1 MARQS
6 IVGLP
11 EGKTRAACRSSAV
24 RRSLAMTIRIAAG
37 FLSVLAVGLIAAPV
51 ETSARG
57 GGFAGGHGMSFRGG
71 FRAPMIRPAIAR
83 PQRVAVPARIRTAP
97 FAHFRHAIGPRRV
110 WVGAPW
116 YGYDGVSTYVVPDE
130 QSQPVAS
137 PTTEPPRRLG
147 CSAQTY
153 KVPSEAGGE
162 TSVKVWGC

>member
-1 MARQS
+1 
-6 IVGLP
+6 
-11 EGKTRAACRSSAV
+11 
-24 RRSLAMTIRIAAG
+24 MTIRIAAG
-37 FLSVLAVGLIAAPV
+37 FLAILAIGLIAAPV

-57 GGFAGGHGMSFRGG
+57 GGGGGGGGRGGGFAGGHAMSFRGG
-71 FRAPMIRPAIAR
+71 FRAPIIRRGIAR
-83 PQRVAVPARIRTAP
+83 PQRFAVPARTRTTP
-97 FAHFRHAIGPRRV
+97 FAHFRRGLGPRRV

-116 YGYDGVSTYVVPDE
+116 YGDYGYGDYGVPYGDYGVSPDE

>member
-1 MARQS
+1 
-6 IVGLP
+6 
-11 EGKTRAACRSSAV
+11 
-24 RRSLAMTIRIAAG
+24 MTIRIAS
-37 FLSVLAVGLIAAPV
+37 FLAILAIGLIAAPV

-57 GGFAGGHGMSFRGG
+57 GGFAGGHAMSFRGG

-83 PQRVAVPARIRTAP
+83 PQRVAVPARTRTASFAP
-97 FAHFRHAIGPRRV
+97 FRRTIGPRRV

-116 YGYDGVSTYVVPDE
+116 YGDYGVPWYGDYGVSPDE

>member
-1 MARQS
+1 MTVR
-6 IVGLP
+6 IV
-11 EGKTRAACRSSAV
+11 
-24 RRSLAMTIRIAAG
+24 AG
-37 FLSVLAVGLIAAPV
+37 FLAIIAIGLIAAPV

-57 GGFAGGHGMSFRGG
+57 GGFAGGHAMSFRGG

-83 PQRVAVPARIRTAP
+83 PQRVAGSARTRTASFAP
-97 FAHFRHAIGPRRV
+97 FRGPRRV

-116 YGYDGVSTYVVPDE
+116 YGDYGYGDYGVPWYGDYGVSPDE

>member
-1 MARQS
+1 
-6 IVGLP
+6 
-11 EGKTRAACRSSAV
+11 
-24 RRSLAMTIRIAAG
+24 MTIRIASG
-37 FLSVLAVGLIAAPV
+37 FLAIFVTGLIAAPV

-57 GGFAGGHGMSFRGG
+57 VAGGHAMSFRGG
-71 FRAPMIRPAIAR
+71 FRAPMMRPAIAR

-116 YGYDGVSTYVVPDE
+116 YGDYGDSTYVVPE

-137 PTTEPPRRLG
+137 PTTEPPPRRLG
-147 CSAQTY
+147 CTTLTY

-162 TSVKVWGC
+162 TSVKVVGC

>member
-1 MARQS
+1 
-6 IVGLP
+6 
-11 EGKTRAACRSSAV
+11 
-24 RRSLAMTIRIAAG
+24 MTIRIAS
-37 FLSVLAVGLIAAPV
+37 FLAILAIGLIAAPV

-57 GGFAGGHGMSFRGG
+57 GGFAGGHAMSFRGG

-83 PQRVAVPARIRTAP
+83 PQRVAVPARTRTAP
-97 FAHFRHAIGPRRV
+97 FAHFRRGIGPRRV

-116 YGYDGVSTYVVPDE
+116 YGDYGAPWYGDYGVSPYIVPDE

>member
-1 MARQS
+1 M
-6 IVGLP
+6 
-11 EGKTRAACRSSAV
+11 ACRKC
-24 RRSLAMTIRIAAG
+24 
-37 FLSVLAVGLIAAPV
+37 
-51 ETSARG
+51 
-57 GGFAGGHGMSFRGG
+57 
-71 FRAPMIRPAIAR
+71 
-83 PQRVAVPARIRTAP
+83 
-97 FAHFRHAIGPRRV
+97 GPRRV

-116 YGYDGVSTYVVPDE
+116 YSDYGASWYGDYGVSTYVVPDE

>member
-1 MARQS
+1 
-6 IVGLP
+6 
-11 EGKTRAACRSSAV
+11 
-24 RRSLAMTIRIAAG
+24 MTIRIAAG
-37 FLSVLAVGLIAAPV
+37 FLAVLATGLSGAPV

-57 GGFAGGHGMSFRGG
+57 GGFAGGHGMSFGGG
-71 FRAPMIRPAIAR
+71 FRAPMIWPAIAR

-116 YGYDGVSTYVVPDE
+116 YSDYGAPWYGDYGASWYGDYGVSTYVVPDE